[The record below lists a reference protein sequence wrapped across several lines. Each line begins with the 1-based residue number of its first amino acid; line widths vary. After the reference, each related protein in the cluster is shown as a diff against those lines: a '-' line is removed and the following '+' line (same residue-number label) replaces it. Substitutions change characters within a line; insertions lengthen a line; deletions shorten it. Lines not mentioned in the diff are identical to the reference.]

1 MREIVSPEVT
11 AVYYRLNMPQKIR
24 PKKQV
29 VVPPAE
35 QRVLKGTFADLDLL
49 RDLEEE
55 KRIERGRDIR

>member
-1 MREIVSPEVT
+1 MREIVSPEVA

-29 VVPPAE
+29 VVPPAA
-35 QRVLKGTFADLDLL
+35 QRVLKGIFAGLDLL

>member
-1 MREIVSPEVT
+1 MREIISPEVA

-35 QRVLKGTFADLDLL
+35 QRVLKGTFAGLDLL
-49 RDLEEE
+49 RDIEEE
-55 KRIERGRDIR
+55 NRIDCGRDIR